1 MMWPRAP
8 PKLKNVS
15 LYRYQIT
22 TCICMKLIFSVLES
36 DVHKAENLVM
46 LQLSND
52 TFSYASEL
60 SYASFCGNG
69 NLFTIDLSRLSNVIL
84 GGS

>member
-1 MMWPRAP
+1 M
-8 PKLKNVS
+8 
-15 LYRYQIT
+15 LYRFQIT

-36 DVHKAENLVM
+36 DVHKAENLSHVT
-46 LQLSND
+46 
-52 TFSYASEL
+52 TFKSPL

-69 NLFTIDLSRLSNVIL
+69 NLSTVDLFRLSNVIL